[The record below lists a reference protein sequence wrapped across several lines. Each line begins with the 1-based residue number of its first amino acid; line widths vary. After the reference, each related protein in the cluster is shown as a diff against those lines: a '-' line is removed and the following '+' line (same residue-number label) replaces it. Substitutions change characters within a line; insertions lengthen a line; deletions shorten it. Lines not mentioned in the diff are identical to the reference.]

1 MHNFDCN
8 LVINNITNNNKMT
21 FLNFILCDAMQ
32 DAGAPV
38 GNPQGGGMSMIIMLL
53 LMGVVFYFFM
63 IRPQQKRQKELQTF
77 RDGLQKGDKVMTVGG
92 IHGVIS
98 GMTETTFLI
107 LIAENVEISVE
118 KSSVVADTSDTT
130 GAQEAAGK

>member
-1 MHNFDCN
+1 M
-8 LVINNITNNNKMT
+8 NKMIY
-21 FLNFILCDAMQ
+21 LNYILCDAAQ
-32 DAGAPV
+32 TAQGAP
-38 GNPQGGGMSMIIMLL
+38 QGCGMSMIRMLL
-53 LMGVVFYFFM
+53 LMDVVFYFFM

-107 LIAENVEISVE
+107 LIAEGVEISVE
-118 KSSVVADTSDTT
+118 KSSVVADSSDTT
-130 GAQEAAGK
+130 GAQESAGK

>member
-1 MHNFDCN
+1 
-8 LVINNITNNNKMT
+8 MT

-32 DAGAPV
+32 DAGNTMT
-38 GNPQGGGMSMIIMLL
+38 GNPNGQGGFSMIIMLL
-53 LMGVVFYFFM
+53 LMGVVFYFFI

-107 LIAENVEISVE
+107 LIAEKVEISVE

>member
-1 MHNFDCN
+1 
-8 LVINNITNNNKMT
+8 MT

-32 DAGAPV
+32 DAGAAPV
-38 GNPQGGGMSMIIMLL
+38 VNPNGGLSMIIMLL

-63 IRPQQKRQKELQTF
+63 IKPQQKRQKELQKF

-92 IHGVIS
+92 IHGTIS
-98 GMTETTFLI
+98 GMTETTFLV
-107 LIAENVEISVE
+107 LIAEGVVISVE
-118 KSSVVADTSDTT
+118 KSSVVADSSDTT